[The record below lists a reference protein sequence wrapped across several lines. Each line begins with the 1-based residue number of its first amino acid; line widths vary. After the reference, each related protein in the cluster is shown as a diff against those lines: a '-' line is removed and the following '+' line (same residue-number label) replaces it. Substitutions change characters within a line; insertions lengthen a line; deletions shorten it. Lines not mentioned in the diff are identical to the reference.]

1 MVESRTKLA
10 ESNSATDMIFKG
22 NGATNG
28 ATDAHKRAF
37 TDNLNQNN
45 RFYRGKYNLSP
56 QFISNNMVFIDV
68 ESEVLSK
75 VGHD

>member
-1 MVESRTKLA
+1 LV
-10 ESNSATDMIFKG
+10 ESNSGTDMIFKG

-37 TDNLNQNN
+37 TDNLNHNN
-45 RFYRGKYNLSP
+45 RFYRGKYNLS
-56 QFISNNMVFIDV
+56 QQLCIANTIVSLIFV